1 MFLATLFASNP
12 VLAHGFVYK
21 YDLPLP
27 LSLYVFGSSSI
38 VLISFV
44 MLLWW
49 GKKTKKLLNLK
60 LSHTF
65 KNPNF
70 HQIHRM
76 AQATLGTLSIMLLA
90 ALVCAGFF
98 GDQNTLRN
106 PLPVTIWVLWWVGFF
121 YFTALCV
128 NIWTAINPWAFLFQL
143 AEIATRKRIQLTSYP
158 TWLGYWPS
166 FLFFLS
172 FVWIE
177 LVWPQKETPATLA
190 TVIILYSLTT
200 WTGMTIYG
208 KRSWLKY
215 GECFSVIFTL
225 IGNFSPIQFCKVKRT
240 LSIQLPAFG
249 ILGMREPSMSLVF
262 ITILLL
268 AGLSFDGFMATET
281 WLQLKIYLLKLE
293 AFDSIFQKLHQIFGN
308 LQLVLT
314 TLGLALTLLVFLS
327 SYILIS
333 LATKILINWTHNHS
347 KKKVSLQQ
355 VVKHFVMSLLPISIG
370 YHIAHYLSYLLIA
383 GQLIVPLVSD
393 PYGLGWNLFNTKDYR
408 INIGIINAK
417 NMWSITLVSVI
428 IGHILSMF
436 LSHVQAS
443 ELRLS
448 TNRVLIQLPLV
459 TLMIF
464 YTGLSLW
471 ILAQPIIEQ

>member
-1 MFLATLFASNP
+1 MNEPSFILRYTLTRLDCVGNLGTLISTGIFLATLFGSNP
-12 VLAHGFVYK
+12 VLAHGFAYK

-27 LSLYVFGSSSI
+27 LNLYVFGSSSI
-38 VLISFV
+38 VLISFL

-49 GKKTKKLLNLK
+49 GKRTKNLLNLQ

-65 KNPNF
+65 QNPNF
-70 HQIHRM
+70 HQIHRT

-200 WTGMTIYG
+200 WTGMIIYG
-208 KRSWLKY
+208 
-215 GECFSVIFTL
+215 
-225 IGNFSPIQFCKVKRT
+225 
-240 LSIQLPAFG
+240 
-249 ILGMREPSMSLVF
+249 
-262 ITILLL
+262 
-268 AGLSFDGFMATET
+268 
-281 WLQLKIYLLKLE
+281 
-293 AFDSIFQKLHQIFGN
+293 
-308 LQLVLT
+308 
-314 TLGLALTLLVFLS
+314 
-327 SYILIS
+327 
-333 LATKILINWTHNHS
+333 
-347 KKKVSLQQ
+347 
-355 VVKHFVMSLLPISIG
+355 
-370 YHIAHYLSYLLIA
+370 
-383 GQLIVPLVSD
+383 
-393 PYGLGWNLFNTKDYR
+393 
-408 INIGIINAK
+408 
-417 NMWSITLVSVI
+417 
-428 IGHILSMF
+428 
-436 LSHVQAS
+436 
-443 ELRLS
+443 
-448 TNRVLIQLPLV
+448 
-459 TLMIF
+459 
-464 YTGLSLW
+464 
-471 ILAQPIIEQ
+471 